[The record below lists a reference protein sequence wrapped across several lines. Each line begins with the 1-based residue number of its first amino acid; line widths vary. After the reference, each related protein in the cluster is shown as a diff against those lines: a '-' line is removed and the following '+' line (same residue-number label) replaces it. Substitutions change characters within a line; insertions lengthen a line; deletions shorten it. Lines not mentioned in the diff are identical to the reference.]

1 MDVHDK
7 KTRSY
12 NMRRIS
18 SKNTSIELIVR
29 KFLFRNGFRYSLKNK
44 KIPGNPDIAFP
55 KHKIAIFLN
64 GCFFHNHKE
73 CSLVKHIKTNEDF
86 WKNKIQSNVSRDF
99 KNTEQ
104 LENQGWNVITVWEC
118 ELEPRKKTSPKR
130 ESTLETLRTDVQK
143 IIKI

>member
-7 KTRSY
+7 ETRSF

-64 GCFFHNHKE
+64 GCFFHNHKG
-73 CSLVKHIKTNEDF
+73 CALVKIIKTNEDF
-86 WKNKIQSNVSRDF
+86 WKNKIQSNVTRDI
-99 KNTEQ
+99 KNSKQ
-104 LENQGWNVITVWEC
+104 LENQGWKVIILWEC

-130 ESTLETLRTDVQK
+130 EFALEKLLTGILQ
-143 IIKI
+143 IIRS